1 MSTTTVVFS
10 VWAFLAG
17 KEPFYLENHQLEFL
31 HKDHPVFYLNDLI
44 EIWVTITLY
53 NFKWYEINNIYQINK
68 IKSVSD

>member
-1 MSTTTVVFS
+1 MSTAPVVFS
-10 VWAFLAG
+10 FLAFLAQ

-53 NFKWYEINNIYQINK
+53 NFKWYEIINIYQLNK

>member
-1 MSTTTVVFS
+1 MSATTVVFS
-10 VWAFLAG
+10 VWAFLAQ

-68 IKSVSD
+68 IKSVPD